1 MHRLFLV
8 SSLILCSLIGCIQIP
23 HVIASSDNQASD
35 NSTNKKAIQ
44 AKITLA
50 NNPNE
55 TLDNQTSSTQSSFD
69 STIQGH
75 SKLPKWIRSTFIAYA
90 QGDISEDEL
99 LNAITFLVQNN
110 IIKVQSVSQP
120 STTTNTSPSTTKI
133 SPSTTTNTSN
143 QQIVTNSDFSKI
155 TANPDNYQNR
165 LGKFSGKITNIDT
178 QGGMAGITLQLEEN
192 SYDKLMFVILNNQD
206 ASQYVKD
213 DCVSVQGSMKGG
225 DRDPNAFGALLPY
238 PKLNGQKI
246 NKISCLDALY
256 PALKTVDLNL
266 SQKAGNVT
274 VTVSKVV
281 FAEKHTRVLIT
292 VQNLNTD
299 REVYFSD
306 QPIVQDQSTY
316 KSQSNAAGE
325 IGIYY
330 KILPGT
336 TEKGYKFYHPV
347 PQHSFKLNLEAREQ
361 FLPSKDA
368 NGTYNS
374 LDHKLT
380 FDITI

>member
-1 MHRLFLV
+1 VHRLFLV
-8 SSLILCSLIGCIQIP
+8 SSLILCSLIGSTIQIP
-23 HVIASSDNQASD
+23 HVLAFSDNQTSD
-35 NSTNKKAIQ
+35 NSTIKKTVQ

-50 NNPNE
+50 NNLNE
-55 TLDNQTSSTQSSFD
+55 TLDSQTSPTQSSPD
-69 STIQGH
+69 TTTQGH
-75 SKLPKWIRSTFIAYA
+75 SKLPKWIKSTFIAYA
-90 QGDISEDEL
+90 QGNISEDEL

-110 IIKVQSVSQP
+110 IIKIQSVFQP
-120 STTTNTSPSTTKI
+120 STTA
-133 SPSTTTNTSN
+133 NTSN

-155 TANPDNYQNR
+155 IVNVDNYQNR

-178 QGGMAGITLQLEEN
+178 QGGLTGITLQLEEN

-213 DCVSVQGSMKGG
+213 DCVGVEGSIKGG

-266 SQKAGNVT
+266 SQKVGNVT
-274 VTVSKVV
+274 VTVSKVE
-281 FAEKHTRVLIT
+281 FAEKHTRVFIT
-292 VQNLNTD
+292 VQNLNTN
-299 REVYFSD
+299 REVYLSD
-306 QPIVQDQSTY
+306 QPIVQGQSGY
-316 KSQSNAAGE
+316 KSLSNAADE

-330 KILPGT
+330 KILPGI
-336 TEKGYKFYHPV
+336 TEKGYKFYNPV
-347 PQHSFKLNLEAREQ
+347 PQHPFTLNFEAREQ
-361 FLPSKDA
+361 FLPSKDI
-368 NGTYNS
+368 NGTYNA

-380 FDITI
+380 FDIPIL